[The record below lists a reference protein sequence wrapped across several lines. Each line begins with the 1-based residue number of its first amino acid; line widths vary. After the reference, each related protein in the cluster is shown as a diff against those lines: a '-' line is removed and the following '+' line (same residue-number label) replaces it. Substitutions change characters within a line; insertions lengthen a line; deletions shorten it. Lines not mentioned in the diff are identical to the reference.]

1 MSLRLPQLA
10 LKLLLITMLLGQI
23 LTPVQAL
30 VSVVNAPMSM
40 EMTMGELSHEV
51 SDAATLMP
59 KVSHMSTMMVT
70 GEHDPDCQTH
80 CASHSGSDCA
90 RHCASAMALPIL
102 PLHSTH
108 HTPQDAVATA
118 SWSLIAFIGSLQT
131 PPPDLA

>member
-30 VSVVNAPMSM
+30 VSVVNAPM
-40 EMTMGELSHEV
+40 TMGEVSHEV
-51 SDAATLMP
+51 SDATTLMP

-70 GEHDPDCQTH
+70 GEHDTDCQTH
-80 CASHSGSDCA
+80 CASHSESDCA

-108 HTPQDAVATA
+108 HHPQDAVATA

>member
-10 LKLLLITMLLGQI
+10 LKLLLITMLLGQMLI
-23 LTPVQAL
+23 PVQAL
-30 VSVVNAPMSM
+30 VSVVNTP
-40 EMTMGELSHEV
+40 MTMEEIPMGDMANMAQTSN
-51 SDAATLMP
+51 
-59 KVSHMSTMMVT
+59 VSHMSTMMVT
-70 GEHDPDCQTH
+70 GEHDTDCQTH
-80 CASHSGSDCA
+80 CASHSESDCA

-108 HTPQDAVATA
+108 HHPQDAVATA